1 MAIGKL
7 YIGRKVRKLRED
19 QQLTQARFADRI
31 GISTSYLN
39 QIENNQ
45 RPVSA
50 AVLLSLAEK
59 FHVDIATLSSG
70 EDDRLLSALTETL
83 ADPLF
88 RNNQSATQ
96 ELRIITQNAPS
107 LARALITCHQAY
119 KLASEQLASSDGRL
133 QASGLTEVLPYEEV
147 RDFFHFVDNYIDE
160 LDRHAENLAAEIGLG
175 ESDNH
180 SALIRRLEEKYRIVV
195 RWGASDDGMVRRY
208 DPTTHVLTLN
218 PYIAPQKRMFQ
229 LAVQLARFEADRLCE
244 DIIAKAAF
252 KSEEANAIC
261 RIGLYNYFAGAL
273 VLPYKSFLHTA
284 NLLRHDIELL
294 AARFGVSLEQVCHRL
309 STLQRPG
316 MKGVPI
322 FFARVD
328 RAGNITKRHS
338 AVKLQFGRYGV
349 ACPVWNAHQA
359 FETPGNIIR
368 QLAETPDGVRY
379 LCLAVQVVKGNGG
392 YHSPHPHYALAF
404 GCEIAN
410 ASRFVY
416 ADGLKLDNNASYE
429 QIGISCRICP
439 RTRCPNRAAPPLK
452 HRLTVN
458 YNERDVLPYTLE
470 QIG

>member
-1 MAIGKL
+1 MSIGKL

-19 QQLTQARFADRI
+19 NNQTQAQFADRI

-59 FHVDIATLSSG
+59 FHIDISSLSSG

-83 ADPLF
+83 TDPLF
-88 RNNQSATQ
+88 KDNRTSLQ
-96 ELRIITQNAPS
+96 ELRLITQNAPS

-119 KLASEQLASSDGRL
+119 RLSSEQLASTDGRL
-133 QASGLTEVLPYEEV
+133 QMIDRSEVLPYEEV
-147 RDFFHFVDNYIDE
+147 RDFFHFVDNYINTLDE
-160 LDRHAENLAAEIGLG
+160 SAEILASEIGIG

-180 SALIRRLEEKYRIVV
+180 GALVRHLEEKHKVLV
-195 RWGASDDGMVRRY
+195 RRGDNDDGRVRQY
-208 DPTTHVLTLN
+208 DKTTRTLTLN
-218 PYIAPQKRMFQ
+218 PYIPPQRQAFQ
-229 LAVQLARFEADRLCE
+229 LAVQLAQFEVDELCD
-244 DIIAKAAF
+244 DIIAKAGF
-252 KSEEANAIC
+252 KSEEANEIC

-273 VLPYKSFLHTA
+273 VLPYRSFLQSASH
-284 NLLRHDIELL
+284 LRHDIELL

-316 MKGVPI
+316 MKGVPV

-338 AVKLQFGRYGV
+338 AVKLQFARYGG

-359 FETPGNIIR
+359 FEVPGNIIR

-379 LCLAVQVVKGNGG
+379 LCMAVQVVKNNGG
-392 YHSPHPHYALAF
+392 YHSPHSHYALAF
-404 GCEIAN
+404 GCEISN
-410 ASRFVY
+410 ASNFVY
-416 ADGLKLDNNASYE
+416 SDGLDLTNHSDYE
-429 QIGISCRICP
+429 AIGISCRICP
-439 RTRCPNRAAPPLK
+439 RPRCSSRSVPPLK
-452 HRLTVN
+452 HHLLVN
-458 YNERDVLPYTLE
+458 HNERGVLPYTLV